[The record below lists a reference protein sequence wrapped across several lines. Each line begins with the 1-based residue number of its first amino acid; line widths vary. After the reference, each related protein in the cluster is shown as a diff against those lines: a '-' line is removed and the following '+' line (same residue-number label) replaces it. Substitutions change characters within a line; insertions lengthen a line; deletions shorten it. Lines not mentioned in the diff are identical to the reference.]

1 MRRVLLTGASGCIGH
16 YIAEALIEAGD
27 CELWLWVRDR
37 RKFRPDLTDC
47 PQVHFIEADLS
58 ASADYRDLLATIDT
72 AILTAA
78 AWGDPEVTYA
88 VNVTETLRLL
98 DYLDPRVCRQVIYF
112 STASILDYN
121 CQPLAAAARL
131 GTDYIRTKFECYQRL
146 QEGPWRDR
154 LTVLFPTIV
163 LGGDATKP
171 ASHVS
176 AGMPELTRW
185 VGLLRWVRADGS
197 FHFIHARDSA
207 RVVAHLVAREKPSG
221 VMVLGSPQVTAN
233 EAILGF
239 CRYLHKRV
247 YLRVPL
253 SFALANVLV
262 AILPIQMAA
271 WDRFCLR
278 YRHFVH
284 RNPVTPA
291 TFGLPVHCPT
301 LEAAFALSGI
311 PPAPRR

>member
-16 YIAEALIEAGD
+16 YIAEALVESGD

-37 RKFRPDLTDC
+37 RKFRLDC
-47 PQVHFIEADLS
+47 ADNPRVHFIEADLS
-58 ASADYRDLLATIDT
+58 ACAAYREVLATFDT

-88 VNVTETLRLL
+88 VNVTQTLRLL
-98 DYLDPRVCRQVIYF
+98 ECLDPQVCRQVIYF
-112 STASILDYN
+112 STASILDYEE
-121 CQPLAAAARL
+121 QPLPAAARL

-146 QEGPWRDR
+146 RAGRWRDR
-154 LTVLFPTIV
+154 LTVLFPTVV

-176 AGMPELTRW
+176 AGMPQLTRW

-197 FHFIHARDSA
+197 FHFIHARDIA
-207 RVVAHLVAREKPSG
+207 RVVGHLVARGQPAGS
-221 VMVLGSPQVTAN
+221 MVLGSPRVTAD
-233 EAILGF
+233 ELILAF
-239 CRYLHKRV
+239 CRYLNKQV

-253 SFALANVLV
+253 SFGLADLLV
-262 AILPIQMAA
+262 AVLPIQMAA

-291 TFGLPVHCPT
+291 SFGLTVYCPT
-301 LEAAFALSGI
+301 LEAAFKLSGI